1 MLVNMAASTRG
12 PTPAPTS
19 YAAAL
24 ASASGNTG
32 SNVPV
37 PSSPLKPSS
46 QMQSSV
52 APSFISPTTRV
63 YLKDCLDHADSVLSS
78 LELFMSSCDKLVDY
92 VFNTTNFASNETMK
106 ILTYGGSDV
115 ADAC

>member
-1 MLVNMAASTRG
+1 
-12 PTPAPTS
+12 
-19 YAAAL
+19 
-24 ASASGNTG
+24 
-32 SNVPV
+32 
-37 PSSPLKPSS
+37 
-46 QMQSSV
+46 
-52 APSFISPTTRV
+52 V

-115 ADAC
+115 ACPRWWQILTITSPRCLFFAHTTAQSLYYSCLSQVRVASACRKSQTG